1 MKEKSYFC
9 ESCGSSVGLRESQ
22 CPSCGKVFDAVKCPI
37 CSFSGKANLF
47 SDGCPSCGYMSK
59 KGGTDRNSGKP
70 FEMATGKGMV
80 NPYVNGNDTPLAP
93 KENEPE
99 KKKQQSRAIPAWA
112 YTVITVGLIGVLILL
127 MVLYFRI

>member
-1 MKEKSYFC
+1 
-9 ESCGSSVGLRESQ
+9 
-22 CPSCGKVFDAVKCPI
+22 
-37 CSFSGKANLF
+37 
-47 SDGCPSCGYMSK
+47 MSK